1 MEQYIKDF
9 VSVVIPAYNCTAYIA
24 LAIDSALGQQV
35 PLEVIVV
42 DDCSTDDLP
51 GLITRYREDSRVR
64 YVRNEKNLGVAKTRN
79 RGVSLARGEYV
90 AFLDADDYW
99 AQGKLR
105 LQLERIRQKQAVI
118 CSTARELMTPEG
130 QLTGYVL
137 PVKEDLTYRDMLQ
150 QNYIGCSSV
159 LIKTSVAREFPMH
172 HDDAHEDYLM
182 WLEVFEKYR
191 YGCAIN
197 QPLLKYRLSTTGKSG
212 NKLHSARLTYR
223 TYRYHGLGR
232 LRTLVCFCSY
242 ACYGVKKYARYLWK
256 RGAL

>member
-105 LQLERIRQKQAVI
+105 LQLDRIRQKQAVI
-118 CSTARELMTPEG
+118 CSTAREMMTPEG
-130 QLTGYVL
+130 RLTGFVL
-137 PVKEDLTYRDMLQ
+137 PVKEDLTYRDMLR

-182 WLEVFEKYR
+182 WLEVFQKYR

-197 QPLLKYRLSTTGKSG
+197 QPLLKYRLSTSGKSG

>member
-1 MEQYIKDF
+1 MDELRKDF
-9 VSVVIPAYNCTAYIA
+9 VSVVIPAYNRTPYITQ
-24 LAIDSALGQQV
+24 AIDSALGQQV

-51 GLITRYREDSRVR
+51 GLMTRYREEPRVI
-64 YVRNEKNLGVAKTRN
+64 YVRNEENLGVARTRN
-79 RGVSLARGEYV
+79 RGVSLAQGEYV

-99 AQGKLR
+99 AEGKLR
-105 LQLERIRQKQAVI
+105 LQLERIREKNAVI

-130 QLTGYVL
+130 QLTGFVL
-137 PVKEDLTYRDMLQ
+137 PVKEDITYQDMLR
-150 QNYIGCSSV
+150 QNHIGCSSV
-159 LIKTSVAREFPMH
+159 LIKTQVAREFPMH

-182 WLEVFEKYR
+182 WLEVFQKYR

-223 TYRYHGLGR
+223 TYRYHGFGR
-232 LRTLVCFCSY
+232 FKALMCFSSY
-242 ACYGVKKYARYLWK
+242 ALCGVQKYFGFFRK

>member
-24 LAIDSALGQQV
+24 LAIDSVLGQQV

-42 DDCSTDDLP
+42 DDCSADDLP
-51 GLITRYREDSRVR
+51 GLMTRYREDSRVR
-64 YVRNEKNLGVAKTRN
+64 YVRNEKNLGVAQTRN

-99 AQGKLR
+99 AQGKLG
-105 LQLERIRQKQAVI
+105 LQLERIREKQVVI
-118 CSTARELMTPEG
+118 CSTAREMMTPEG
-130 QLTGYVL
+130 RLTGFVL
-137 PVKEDLTYRDMLQ
+137 PVKEDLTYRDMLR

-159 LIKTSVAREFPMH
+159 LVKTSVAREFPMH

-182 WLEVFEKYR
+182 WLEVFQKYR

-197 QPLLKYRLSTTGKSG
+197 QPLLKYRLSNTGKSG

-232 LRTLVCFCSY
+232 LKTLVCFCSY

>member
-24 LAIDSALGQQV
+24 LAIDSALAQQV

-105 LQLERIRQKQAVI
+105 LQLERIREKYAVI
-118 CSTARELMTPEG
+118 CSTAREMMTPEG
-130 QLTGYVL
+130 RLTGFVL
-137 PVKEDLTYRDMLQ
+137 PVKDDLTYRDMLR

-182 WLEVFEKYR
+182 WLEVFQKYG

-197 QPLLKYRLSTTGKSG
+197 EPLLKYRLSNTGKSG

-232 LRTLVCFCSY
+232 LKTLVCFCSY

>member
-1 MEQYIKDF
+1 MDELRKDF
-9 VSVVIPAYNCTAYIA
+9 VSVVIPAYNCTPYITQ
-24 LAIDSALGQQV
+24 AIDSALGQQV

-105 LQLERIRQKQAVI
+105 LQLERIREKHAVI
-118 CSTARELMTPEG
+118 CSTAREMMTPEG
-130 QLTGYVL
+130 RLTGFVL
-137 PVKEDLTYRDMLQ
+137 PVKEDLTYRDMLR

-182 WLEVFEKYR
+182 WLEVFQKYG

-197 QPLLKYRLSTTGKSG
+197 EPLLKYRLSNTGKSG

-232 LRTLVCFCSY
+232 LKTLVCFCSY

>member
-24 LAIDSALGQQV
+24 LAIDSVLGQQV

-51 GLITRYREDSRVR
+51 GLMTRYRGEPRVR
-64 YVRNEKNLGVAKTRN
+64 YVRNEKNQGVAQTRN

-99 AQGKLR
+99 AEEKLR
-105 LQLERIRQKQAVI
+105 LQLDRIRQKQAVI

-130 QLTGYVL
+130 RLTGYVL

-159 LIKTSVAREFPMH
+159 LIRTAVAREFPMH

-197 QPLLKYRLSTTGKSG
+197 EPLLKYRLSTTGKSG

-232 LRTLVCFCSY
+232 LKTLVCFCSY
-242 ACYGVKKYARYLWK
+242 ACRGVKKYARYLWK

>member
-182 WLEVFEKYR
+182 WLEVFQKYR

-197 QPLLKYRLSTTGKSG
+197 EPLLKYRLSNTGKSG

-232 LRTLVCFCSY
+232 LKTLVCFCSY